1 MKSSPRD
8 PTSANP
14 LTRKLTW
21 IAKKTRLYYGNYRNA
36 FASALIPYH
45 RRPKSVYFFT
55 FHKCASTLFSSLV
68 LKQTI
73 GLRNIDYAY
82 NIWQRKIQ
90 LNDPVTFLEKGYVY
104 GPIRISSKVDS
115 LLERFVL
122 EPVLRADFLQSRRA
136 VFLIR
141 DPRAILTSQYYS
153 FGFSH
158 PLSRSNDVHNQQLR
172 TREEIQKLTVDQY
185 VLDRV
190 SSLAEAF
197 NRLAF
202 AKSHCQ
208 ESVLL
213 RYEDLVDNFD
223 AFIESLCSV
232 IPLRQQTIAQ
242 LYQESRPKRIED
254 QQSHKRSGLPK
265 GFRKYLMP
273 QTIDAL
279 NQRLATIL
287 VRYGYDP

>member
-1 MKSSPRD
+1 MHTILKSVSFGSSPRIKY
-8 PTSANP
+8 
-14 LTRKLTW
+14 L
-21 IAKKTRLYYGNYRNA
+21 AKKNPTKWSCNFPG
-36 FASALIPYH
+36 
-45 RRPKSVYFFT
+45 K
-55 FHKCASTLFSSLV
+55 
-68 LKQTI
+68 
-73 GLRNIDYAY
+73 GLR
-82 NIWQRKIQ
+82 
-90 LNDPVTFLEKGYVY
+90 
-104 GPIRISSKVDS
+104 IRPHSNFVKADS
-115 LLERFVL
+115 PLERFVL

-136 VFLIR
+136 VFLIH
-141 DPRAILTSQYYS
+141 DPRAILTSLYYS

-172 TREEIQKLTVDQY
+172 TREEIQTLTVDQY

-190 SSLAEAF
+190 SGLAEAF
-197 NRLAF
+197 TRLAF
-202 AKSHCQ
+202 AESHCQ

-242 LYQESRPKRIED
+242 MYKESRPKRIED
-254 QQSHKRSGLPK
+254 HQSHKRSGLPT
-265 GFRKYLMP
+265 GFRKSLMP

-287 VRYGYDP
+287 ERYGYDP